1 MIHLVIVRFQS
12 EFFRSAGEEQRVEAY
27 HWPTMVATGKS
38 DRLLDIGIGLV
49 DNGSPTDF
57 A

>member
-1 MIHLVIVRFQS
+1 MIHLAIVCFHS